1 MVIPKDIH
9 DEIWDY
15 CRLNNITAIDDFTI
29 KLIKQGFTVEKYGAT
44 PVTKEKIVEK
54 IVEKIIEV
62 PVEKIVEKIVEV
74 PIQMVDEEKD
84 SRLKDS
90 ILQAQQFSSQI
101 DSLNIQIDK
110 LKAELEL
117 EKQKNKK
124 DIYGE
129 R

>member
-1 MVIPKDIH
+1 MEIPKEIN

-15 CRLNNITAIDDFTI
+15 CRVNNITAIDDFTL

-44 PVTKEKIVEK
+44 PQTREKIVEK
-54 IVEKIIEV
+54 IVETIVEV

-74 PIQMVDEEKD
+74 PVQMVDNEMSESLKNNILLVEKLNGD
-84 SRLKDS
+84 
-90 ILQAQQFSSQI
+90 II
-101 DSLNIQIDK
+101 SLNSDIEK
-110 LKAELEL
+110 LKKELDL
-117 EKQKNKK
+117 EKEKNKR

>member
-1 MVIPKDIH
+1 
-9 DEIWDY
+9 
-15 CRLNNITAIDDFTI
+15 LNNITSIHDFTI

-84 SRLKDS
+84 TRLKDS

-101 DSLNIQIDK
+101 DLLNIQIDK
-110 LKAELEL
+110 LKAELES

>member
-44 PVTKEKIVEK
+44 PVTKENIVEK